1 MEFLAL
7 IHASDDG
14 WNALSDDER
23 QAVYKRYMEF
33 SERPEVVGG
42 AELQE
47 TTTATTVRVRN
58 GDSVVTDGPYAEVK
72 EALGGFFILEADS
85 IDDACK
91 LAAEIPAAEHGAIEV
106 RPVFVREES

>member
-1 MEFLAL
+1 
-7 IHASDDG
+7 
-14 WNALSDDER
+14 
-23 QAVYKRYMEF
+23 VYRRYMEF

-47 TTTATTVRVRN
+47 TTAATTVRVRN

>member
-1 MEFLAL
+1 
-7 IHASDDG
+7 
-14 WNALSDDER
+14 
-23 QAVYKRYMEF
+23 MEF

-47 TTTATTVRVRN
+47 TTAATTVRVRN
-58 GDSVVTDGPYAEVK
+58 GDSMVTDGPYAEVK

-91 LAAEIPAAEHGAIEV
+91 LAAEIPAAERGAVEV

>member
-7 IHASDDG
+7 IHSNENG
-14 WNALSDDER
+14 WNELSDDER
-23 QAVYKRYMEF
+23 QAVYRRYMEF

-47 TTTATTVRVRN
+47 TTTATTVRVRS

-85 IDDACK
+85 IDDACR
-91 LAAEIPAAEHGAIEV
+91 LAAEIPAAEHGAVEV